1 MTYLRNP
8 KIFLSTS
15 HSSCIS
21 FTHQISQFFYTM
33 QAILSRTRKALE
45 ETVQEHETQRAG
57 NFQYTKR
64 NLPTIDCRIGIPI
77 LDRIFSYLGQRNPF
91 AYDVDP
97 AKEIVWLL
105 DNTAYRPTSFFSSKC
120 GPWQAEFRAAYFKK
134 RTGSDVSKLVAA
146 IADNLELGKGQDVDG
161 DGDEDEVDKHLVAKT
176 IAERLQPFVNTI
188 APARSVKVK
197 LPTCGILRLGPGGPS
212 AGSKQIVSRL
222 GEHEDGEIA
231 YIPAVPQEA
240 TPYGPMKTYFAGPEG
255 WAIISGN
262 ALPSS
267 HQKKKNIKGE
277 TNLQH
282 HRHRRHNQNNNDP
295 FPHRHPP
302 LHIHHPPNPHSLHAL
317 SLHSHLPN
325 PLTDL
330 VLPLRLALQSLP
342 LSLSI
347 YIRALPP
354 WPHLPPLSILDGSL
368 GLTRVPNT
376 GHKNL

>member
-1 MTYLRNP
+1 ML
-8 KIFLSTS
+8 
-15 HSSCIS
+15 
-21 FTHQISQFFYTM
+21 
-33 QAILSRTRKALE
+33 AILGRTRKAFE
-45 ETVQEHETQRAG
+45 ETAQEHETQRAG
-57 NFQYTKR
+57 NFQCAKR

-97 AKEIVWLL
+97 AKEVVWLL

-134 RTGSDVSKLVAA
+134 RTGTDVSKLVAA

-161 DGDEDEVDKHLVAKT
+161 DGDEDEVDKDLVAKT

-188 APARSVKVK
+188 APARSVMVK

-262 ALPSS
+262 AISCPLNKLTK
-267 HQKKKNIKGE
+267 KKKNK
-277 TNLQH
+277 
-282 HRHRRHNQNNNDP
+282 
-295 FPHRHPP
+295 
-302 LHIHHPPNPHSLHAL
+302 
-317 SLHSHLPN
+317 
-325 PLTDL
+325 
-330 VLPLRLALQSLP
+330 
-342 LSLSI
+342 
-347 YIRALPP
+347 
-354 WPHLPPLSILDGSL
+354 
-368 GLTRVPNT
+368 
-376 GHKNL
+376 KK